1 MRSKTAI
8 YETASGTVG
17 IEKRRETVGM
27 RKSALWKSG
36 AHCG

>member
-1 MRSKTAI
+1 MKLRL
-8 YETASGTVG
+8 GVG